1 MSDRELQHFRRNI
14 GVLLQDGALFTDL
27 TVFENI
33 ATPVREHTN
42 LPEALIRRLVMS
54 KLNAVGLGGIEYRM
68 PHELSGGMAR
78 RVAFARAVVLDPDL
92 MLYDEPMTGL
102 DPIAVSTVRTLMRE
116 TNNAL
121 GLTSLVVTHNV
132 NQMGH
137 LVDYC
142 YIIASAKIAGEG
154 HPEELSSSTNP
165 GVDQFMNG
173 KVEGPIPFPLSAAG
187 CSLESARLNKITEP
201 IAQAGQCLIF
211 LFRMLA
217 GIRFSLSQIL
227 TVLQQTYLI
236 GARSLVIIM
245 ICGFFVGMVLSLQAI
260 NALEQFGASDQVSLL
275 VGKSLFREL
284 GPVLTA
290 LLFAGRAGTSITAE
304 IGLMKATNQIEAMEL
319 MAIDPIQRIALPR
332 FAAGVIS
339 VPLLT
344 AMFNAMAI
352 LGSVVFSIGVMDLD
366 SGIFWSKLANRHLL
380 PEGLYRR
387 HLEKLRFRRDR
398 QPDCSLFRIFGPAD
412 RRRRR
417 NSHHQHGGIE
427 FGPGT
432 YF

>member
-1 MSDRELQHFRRNI
+1 
-14 GVLLQDGALFTDL
+14 
-27 TVFENI
+27 
-33 ATPVREHTN
+33 
-42 LPEALIRRLVMS
+42 
-54 KLNAVGLGGIEYRM
+54 
-68 PHELSGGMAR
+68 
-78 RVAFARAVVLDPDL
+78 
-92 MLYDEPMTGL
+92 
-102 DPIAVSTVRTLMRE
+102 
-116 TNNAL
+116 
-121 GLTSLVVTHNV
+121 
-132 NQMGH
+132 
-137 LVDYC
+137 
-142 YIIASAKIAGEG
+142 
-154 HPEELSSSTNP
+154 
-165 GVDQFMNG
+165 
-173 KVEGPIPFPLSAAG
+173 
-187 CSLESARLNKITEP
+187 LNKITEP
-201 IAQAGQCLIF
+201 ITQAGQCLIF

-217 GIRFSLSQIL
+217 GIRFSLSQVL

-366 SGIFWSKLANRHLL
+366 SGIFWSKLQTGILFQKDFM
-380 PEGLYRR
+380 GGVW
-387 HLEKLRFRRDR
+387 KSFVFGGTV
-398 QPDCSLFRIFGPAD
+398 SLIAVYFGYSARPTGAGVGTATTNTVVMSSVLVLIFD
-412 RRRRR
+412 FIMT
-417 NSHHQHGGIE
+417 S
-427 FGPGT
+427 FLT
-432 YF
+432 